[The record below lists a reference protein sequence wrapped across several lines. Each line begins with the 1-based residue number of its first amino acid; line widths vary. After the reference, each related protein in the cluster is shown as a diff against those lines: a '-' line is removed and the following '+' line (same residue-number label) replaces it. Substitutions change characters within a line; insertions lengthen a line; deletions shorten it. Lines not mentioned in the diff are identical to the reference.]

1 MIEVKNLTKRYNKF
15 SAVKNISFKI
25 AKGEI
30 VGFLGPNGAGKTTTM
45 KIISCFMPCTEGEVV
60 IDGLNISE
68 DSFEIRKKIGYLPE
82 NIPLYPEISIQD
94 YLKFIGKIKGVDNK
108 KINSR
113 IEEVMSICGI
123 IDVRKKLCG
132 RLSKG
137 YKQRV
142 GFAQA
147 IIHNPPI
154 LILDEPTI
162 GLDPKQIIEMRNLIK
177 SLAGTH
183 TIILST
189 HILPEVSMTCD
200 RVIIINEGSIAAIDT
215 PENLTSQLNI
225 SSQIFIQIKG
235 DEDKVKE
242 IFKTIP
248 EISMVELK
256 DKSNE
261 KLSFIIDCVK
271 GVDIRDKIVKKL
283 VEENISIFEIK
294 YMDVSLEEI
303 FLKIIMQE
311 AV

>member
-1 MIEVKNLTKRYNKF
+1 MIEVKNLNKRYNKI

-25 AKGEI
+25 EKGEI

-45 KIISCFMPCTEGEVV
+45 RIISCFMPYTTGNVK

-68 DSFEIRKKIGYLPE
+68 HSLEIRKKIGYLPE
-82 NIPLYPEISIQD
+82 NIPLYSEITVQD
-94 YLKFIGKIKGVDNK
+94 YLKFIGKIKGVDNN

-113 IEEVMSICGI
+113 IEEVLSICGI
-123 IDVRKKLCG
+123 TNVRKKLCG
-132 RLSKG
+132 HLSKG

-162 GLDPKQIIEMRNLIK
+162 GLDPKQITEIRNLIK

-200 RVIIINEGSIAAIDT
+200 RVIILNEGTIAAIDT
-215 PENLTSQLNI
+215 PENLTSQLNT
-225 SSQIFIQIKG
+225 SSQIFIQVKG
-235 DEDKVKE
+235 NEDKIKQ
-242 IFKTIP
+242 ILKAIP
-248 EISMVELK
+248 EISMIELK
-256 DKSNE
+256 EKSDEN
-261 KLSFIIDCVK
+261 LRFIIDCIK
-271 GVDIRDKIVKKL
+271 NIDIRDKIVKDL
-283 VEENISIFEIK
+283 VNANISILEIK
-294 YMDVSLEEI
+294 HKKMSLEEI